1 VPSKEEERLRVDG
14 PMVTS
19 QYDVAHSGLREIEV
33 GFLVGLSKWPASLQ
47 SYLQFFCS
55 VSISKVS
62 PPQSLARLGSIV
74 NVHQILYIFSKC
86 VAVLAQQNCV
96 VLCSYVHILT
106 FV

>member
-1 VPSKEEERLRVDG
+1 
-14 PMVTS
+14 
-19 QYDVAHSGLREIEV
+19 
-33 GFLVGLSKWPASLQ
+33 
-47 SYLQFFCS
+47 
-55 VSISKVS
+55 
-62 PPQSLARLGSIV
+62 LARLGSIV